1 MKYNIILSIEKSE
14 DCFLIHSEQLDIWS
28 AGVDIPDAFSNFSK
42 DLKYISL
49 FREVLGSDKITK
61 WLETTKEEQDE
72 IWEEFYQDAVSWSI
86 DYEDGTFNRANFDMC
101 KDDYIIL
108 RKPKEEIINNKGL
121 MSTLDTTKAPFV
133 NGLDSKDFDEHIKK
147 LKADYKLNNKTK

>member
-72 IWEEFYQDAVSWSI
+72 IWEEFYQESRDCVFYGYTVELDKDSF
-86 DYEDGTFNRANFDMC
+86 YTL

-108 RKPKEEIINNKGL
+108 RKPKEEIK
-121 MSTLDTTKAPFV
+121 
-133 NGLDSKDFDEHIKK
+133 E
-147 LKADYKLNNKTK
+147 